1 MYVSPGAPVLHDGV
15 MSTGDDPSVRVGN
28 DERQAAIAALGEQW
42 KAGRLDPAEHERRTT
57 AAYSATTRGDLDA
70 LFTDLPGGR
79 SPAMSTAQDAP
90 TGATSGLAVTPGTAV
105 GQPTA
110 AGGSVS
116 SVSPVA
122 RGGMFPP
129 DSWAAQHR
137 DAIMGVTPFV
147 ALALFFLTKE
157 WIFFLLVPVLGV
169 VLYAGDGDGSRRR
182 GRDDRDERR
191 RIERGE

>member
-1 MYVSPGAPVLHDGV
+1 

-42 KAGRLDPAEHERRTT
+42 RAGRLDPAEHERRTT
-57 AAYSATTRGDLDA
+57 AAYSATTRGDLDG

-79 SPAMSTAQDAP
+79 SPATSTAQDARSGP
-90 TGATSGLAVTPGTAV
+90 AATPETVV

-110 AGGSVS
+110 ARGSVTPS
-116 SVSPVA
+116 APGA

-129 DSWAAQHR
+129 DSWVASHR

-169 VLYAGDGDGSRRR
+169 VLYAGDGDRSRRR
-182 GRDDRDERR
+182 GRDERDERDERR